1 MSGPS
6 EIVIVPRNFILLDEL
21 EKSEK
26 GSGDASLSFGL
37 AGALAA
43 AAARNSRPPGR
54 SPPPPRSLPPAL
66 GCQRLTRRPARRSA
80 EPDDLYL
87 TNWNGT
93 ILGPQNSPIDN
104 SIISLQLICGEQY
117 PEKPP
122 MVRFTTDF
130 NPPFPFVGPPSA
142 GPLAGVVNPR
152 DAQGNPIKVWPGTNQ
167 KVVEVPF
174 LAEKRH
180 GGTWPTNRSGRLE
193 QVMKELKAC
202 AAPPDAPR
210 PRPRRPRG
218 RRARR
223 RRRPAPSTSASPALP
238 RAALPPPPPP
248 RTALTSR
255 RAPRSMFRKPEF
267 SKLRQQG
274 L

>member
-80 EPDDLYL
+80 EPDDLWL

-104 SIISLQLICGEQY
+104 SIISLQLICGENY

-130 NPPFPFVGPPSA
+130 NPPFPFVGPSSA

-202 AAPPDAPR
+202 AARRPTRSR

-223 RRRPAPSTSASPALP
+223 RRRPGPSS
-238 RAALPPPPPP
+238 PPP
-248 RTALTSR
+248 RRPWCGGRRPLRSALTAR